1 MAGLIPQSFIDDLL
15 HRVDIVEVIDKRV
28 NLKKAGKNYTACCPF
43 HNEKSPSFTV
53 SEERQ
58 MFHCFGCQKGGD
70 VFTFLMEME
79 GLDFREALEV
89 LSERTGVVLEKTEN
103 GKQKTEHGDGG
114 DIDKKRLYELLELSV
129 KFYEKQLWEGQG
141 KEKALTY
148 LKNRKIDDKTLKNFR
163 IGFAPPGWENIKKFL
178 LSQGYSDGEI
188 RLSGLLVEKEG
199 GRSYDRFRERI
210 MFPIFDALGRVV
222 GYSARAL
229 PGSDEEGAKYINTP
243 ETLVYHKSRA
253 IYGLFEA
260 KQAIKEKQHVV
271 VVEGNMDVL
280 AMHKTGFENTVAV
293 SGTALTQEH
302 LKILK
307 RYAQEILFFFDM
319 DSAGQSAALKSVS
332 LACSLDV
339 PSKMVTLSEGKD
351 AADMALSNEEG
362 LQEALTQARHSVE
375 YFFSVWEKE
384 NDMTSVKGKR
394 NFSER
399 SLELIA
405 SLVNEVE
412 ISHWMAYVSDC
423 VGVEIHTVY
432 DMLSRYKNR
441 EKVFHQASQQEQ
453 FEEEQGS
460 FEDSSRET
468 ALSLRVLMFFFS
480 FPNLWK
486 WYDTQEN
493 SSLRIIHPSFQ
504 DVLRLGRSC
513 EYSYEALRMR
523 LEDSMR
529 KVLEKA
535 YHDFQMEVLTKILSE
550 DEARR
555 EIDFLFEQIQKEQ
568 KKSILEGIE
577 KELYEAEKSNDKH
590 RAKELRA
597 KMNQMIQQA

>member
-1 MAGLIPQSFIDDLL
+1 MNEVEEIKERLNIVDFIGEYVRLSRAGSSYKGL
-15 HRVDIVEVIDKRV
+15 
-28 NLKKAGKNYTACCPF
+28 CPF

-89 LSERTGVVLEKTEN
+89 LSERTGVELKKIDNTKQITEN
-103 GKQKTEHGDGG
+103 ETTEK
-114 DIDKKRLYELLELSV
+114 IEKSRIYELLELSV
-129 KFYEKQLWEGQG
+129 RLYEKQLLEGQG

-148 LKNRKIDDKTLKNFR
+148 LRERGMDDETLKKFR
-163 IGFAPPGWENIKKFL
+163 IGFAPSGWENIKKFL
-178 LSQGYSDGEI
+178 LSRGYSDGEI

-199 GRSYDRFRERI
+199 GGSYDRFRERI

-222 GYSARAL
+222 GYSARVL

-253 IYGLFEA
+253 IYGLFES
-260 KQAIKEKQHVV
+260 KQAIKEKKYVV
-271 VVEGNMDVL
+271 IVEGNMDVL
-280 AMHKTGFENTVAV
+280 AMHKAGFENTVAV

-307 RYAQEILFFFDM
+307 RYAQEIFFFFDM

-332 LACSLDV
+332 LACSLDIS
-339 PSKMVTLSEGKD
+339 SKMITISEGKD
-351 AADMALSNEEG
+351 AADMVLSNENG
-362 LQEALTQARHSVE
+362 LQKALSQAMHSVE

-394 NFSER
+394 NFSEK

-412 ISHWMAYVSDC
+412 ISHWMAYISDR
-423 VGVEIHTVY
+423 VGVEIYTLY
-432 DMLSRYKNR
+432 TMLSRYKNR
-441 EKVFHQASQQEQ
+441 EKVFYQTSQQEQ
-453 FEEEQGS
+453 SDEGQGNFEN
-460 FEDSSRET
+460 FSREM

-480 FPNLWK
+480 YPDLWRR
-486 WYDTQEN
+486 YDTQEN
-493 SSLRIIHPSFQ
+493 SFLRLIHLSFQ
-504 DVLRLGRSC
+504 DVLRLGRLC

-523 LEDSMR
+523 LADSMR
-529 KVLEKA
+529 KVLEKE
-535 YHDFQMEVLTKILSE
+535 YHDFQMEVLTKTLPE
-550 DEARR
+550 DEVKR
-555 EIDFLFEQIQKEQ
+555 EVDLLFEHIQKEQ
-568 KKSILEGIE
+568 KKSVLEGIE